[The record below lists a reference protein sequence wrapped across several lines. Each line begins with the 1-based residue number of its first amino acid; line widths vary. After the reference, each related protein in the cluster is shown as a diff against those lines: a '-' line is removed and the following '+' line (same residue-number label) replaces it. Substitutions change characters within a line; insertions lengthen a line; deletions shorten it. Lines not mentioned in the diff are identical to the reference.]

1 MPIALPKYTAIT
13 SADLKEDILDF
24 AKKDHT
30 DENIE
35 FLDALA
41 AKKTNQLIY
50 TTYIRTS
57 AAKQVN
63 IVASTRSKLDELA
76 KANKWNDMKATLELA
91 RTEID
96 KLSVQIIKRFY
107 ATPYGARTI
116 ILWRMGMKG
125 VNANAHALL
134 KTYFDGRTPED
145 KYAAYM
151 ALSKISSKAKT
162 VLTEHGTPPAA
173 SAPTASADQ
182 VKKNLE
188 VDKLAKQ
195 IAVDVK
201 ECIRYLESAIK
212 SVTKDGL
219 PRDPVEVTRMFNSGR
234 MRHDKVV
241 TNWNKA
247 VQSDRAFTTKYKAV
261 ATEKAK
267 SDTLW
272 ATYTTK
278 LNKR

>member
-1 MPIALPKYTAIT
+1 MPIPLPKYTTIT

-41 AKKTNQLIY
+41 AKKTNQFIY
-50 TTYIRTS
+50 TTYVRTS

-63 IVASTRSKLDELA
+63 LVASTRTKLDDLA
-76 KANKWNDMKATLELA
+76 KANKWNDMKAPLELA

-96 KLSVQIIKRFY
+96 KLSVQIITRFY
-107 ATPYGARTI
+107 HTPYGARTI
-116 ILWRMGMKG
+116 ILWRMGVKG

-134 KTYFDGRTPED
+134 KVYFDGRTPED
-145 KYAAYM
+145 KYAAYQ
-151 ALSKISSKAKT
+151 ALSKISSKAKA

-173 SAPTASADQ
+173 TAPTASADQ

-188 VDKLAKQ
+188 VDNLAKQ

-201 ECIRYLESAIK
+201 ACLSYLESAIK
-212 SVTKDGL
+212 SVNKDGL
-219 PRDPVEVTRMFNSGR
+219 PRDPIEVNRMYESGR

-247 VQSDRAFTTKYKAV
+247 IRMDPKFSAKYKVV
-261 ATEKAK
+261 AADKVK

-272 ATYTTK
+272 GTYSTK
-278 LNKR
+278 LKH